1 MIEFV
6 KSNFWTIILVF
17 NYLLAASAAA
27 TILSKNIN
35 PTKTISYILTLVFF
49 PFLGLIVY
57 YFFGQEYRK
66 NKIFNRKHILNQKII
81 KSLQRDFELDF
92 RQMAKL
98 DDFLGDK
105 IKLVNLLKKS
115 ENSPLTLHNDV
126 ELLINGDETFD
137 CLLEDLKSAKDH
149 IHLEY
154 YIFIDDD
161 IGSEIIDIL
170 CKKALE
176 GVAVRFSFDSVGSKL
191 CNATRNKLSSSGVEF
206 HPFMPV
212 LFKKFTS
219 KMNYRD
225 HRKIAIIDGKVGYL
239 GGINIADNYLNKRKK
254 NKHFWRDTHVKIT
267 GAAVKPLQV
276 HFLTNWEFVS
286 GQSFKVSKNLFP
298 ESIATPGHV
307 AVQIAASG
315 PDTDWANIME
325 AIFTAINTADKYVYI
340 TTPYF
345 IPNEQIITALQ
356 VAAKSGVDVR
366 LLIPKISDS
375 WTAKYASNSYLESLL
390 EADVK
395 VYRYTKG
402 IIHAKTITVDGVFS
416 SIGTSNMDY
425 RSFNIN
431 FEINALIYNNEFSTL
446 LENQFMKDLKDA
458 ERVDFERWK
467 SRPFHQRV
475 KESYCRL
482 WSPLL

>member
-1 MIEFV
+1 MIEIV
-6 KSNFWTIILVF
+6 KDNFWTIILVL

-66 NKIFNRKHILNQKII
+66 NKIFNRKHILNQNII
-81 KSLQRDFELDF
+81 KSLERDFELDF
-92 RQMAKL
+92 GQRIKL
-98 DDFLGDK
+98 DHFLGDK

-115 ENSPLTLHNDV
+115 ENSPLTLKNDV
-126 ELLINGDETFD
+126 ELLINGDVTFD
-137 CLLEDLKSAKDH
+137 YLFKDLKAAEDH

-154 YIFIDDD
+154 YIFNDDD

-170 CKKALE
+170 CEKANKGLS
-176 GVAVRFSFDSVGSKL
+176 VRFSFDSVGSKL
-191 CNATRNKLSSSGVEF
+191 SRVTRKKLRESGVEF
-206 HPFMPV
+206 YPFMPV

-225 HRKIAIIDGKVGYL
+225 HRKIVIIDGKVGYL
-239 GGINIADNYLNKRKK
+239 GGINVADNYLNNRKE
-254 NKHFWRDTHVKIT
+254 NKHFWRDTHIKLT
-267 GAAVKPLQV
+267 GEAVKPLQV

-286 GQSFKVSKNLFP
+286 GQTFKVSKNLFP
-298 ESIATPGHV
+298 EAVATNGEV

-325 AIFTAINTADKYVYI
+325 AIFTAINTADEYVYI

-375 WTAKYASNSYLESLL
+375 WTAKYASNSYLETLM

-431 FEINALIYNNEFSTL
+431 FEINALIYNKELSRQ
-446 LENQFMKDLKDA
+446 LENQFMEDLKDA

-467 SRPFHQRV
+467 ARPFHQRA
-475 KESYCRL
+475 KEAYCRL

>member
-1 MIEFV
+1 MIEIV
-6 KSNFWTIILVF
+6 KHNFWTVVLVL

-66 NKIFNRKHILNQKII
+66 NKIFNRKHILNQNII
-81 KSLQRDFELDF
+81 RSLQSDFELDLG
-92 RQMAKL
+92 QMAKL

-126 ELLINGDETFD
+126 ELLINGDVTFD
-137 CLLEDLKSAKDH
+137 YLLKDLKAAEDH

-154 YIFIDDD
+154 YIFNDDS
-161 IGSEIIDIL
+161 IGTEILNIL
-170 CKKALE
+170 CEKATK

-191 CNATRNKLSSSGVEF
+191 SKATRNKLRKSGVEF
-206 HPFMPV
+206 YPFMPV

-225 HRKIAIIDGKVGYL
+225 HRKIAIIDGKIGYL
-239 GGINIADNYLNKRKK
+239 GGINVADNYLNNRKK
-254 NKHFWRDTHVKIT
+254 NKHFWRDTHIKLV
-267 GAAVKPLQV
+267 GEAVKPLQV

-286 GQSFKVSKNLFP
+286 GQRFKVSKNLFP
-298 ESIATPGHV
+298 DLSATSGEV

-325 AIFTAINTADKYVYI
+325 AIFTAINTADEYVYI

-356 VAAKSGVDVR
+356 VASKSGVDVR

-375 WTAKYASNSYLESLL
+375 WTAKYASNSYLESLM

-431 FEINALIYNNEFSTL
+431 FEINALVYNKELSRQ
-446 LENQFMKDLKDA
+446 LENQFMEDLKDA

-467 SRPFHQRV
+467 TRPFHQRA